1 MLPRENRTVFLLIKN
16 NHPFYLN
23 QFIRMKTFRLF
34 IILMLFTIVLRGQSD
49 PLQKV
54 SDSLPLI
61 SLEEVQ
67 LIGIRANAQTPVTF
81 TNITQKELAP
91 RNLGQDIPIL
101 LNYLPAVVTTSD
113 AGAGIGYTGI
123 RVRGTDAT
131 RVNVTINGIPYN
143 DSESQGTFWVNLPD
157 FVSSVDQI
165 QLQRGVGTST
175 NGSAAFGASLN
186 LQTATLKHE
195 PSVQLASSIGSFN
208 SSKNSLQFSTGLLN
222 EYFTFSG
229 RLSQI
234 RSDGYV
240 DRASSNLKSYF
251 LQGTFQN
258 NNTLIKALVFGG
270 QEITYQSWYGLDATT
285 LESNRRSNPAGA
297 IYDLNGNANGF
308 YDNQVDNYT
317 QDHFQLH
324 WNEQLNPSWNFSLG
338 LNYTYGRGFYEEYND
353 LWYTQNISFGSE
365 TDYTYLQISQNYT
378 SENVVSQTENIS
390 QKWLDNQ
397 YYVLTLGLNYKD
409 SETTLNFG
417 GLASRYVGDH
427 YGVLLWGQQIGSVQ
441 PGHRFYENQG
451 IKTEASTF
459 LKVSQ
464 KLSSTW
470 NAFIDLQLRGINY
483 DVLGKIAGPSNFEVA
498 DDFLFFNPKAGLTY
512 NFTAN
517 QNFYF
522 SYAKAQR
529 EPNRTDY
536 ENGAPKPEKLNDFE
550 LGWRIKKE
558 RIQAQ
563 ANLYWME
570 YNNQLVLTGALD
582 AVGAPIRQNV
592 GQSRRLGLEVEVQW
606 QLMDQLI
613 WKPNIAL
620 STNKNLDF
628 YFKRDGVLEAL
639 ENTNLAYSPNF
650 IAGNALVFMPSTSF
664 QIGLLS
670 KYVGEQYMGN
680 IDSRNSLLEAY
691 FVSDISAAWTWQPKN
706 WIKSIK
712 WSLLINNIFDVQ
724 YESNGYFYTFDDSS
738 SNPGKITTVERS
750 GFYPQAGINFLTG
763 INLRF

>member
-1 MLPRENRTVFLLIKN
+1 M
-16 NHPFYLN
+16 N
-23 QFIRMKTFRLF
+23 QFIRMKTHGLF
-34 IILMLFTIVLRGQSD
+34 FILILLTVGLRGQNNL
-49 PLQKV
+49 LQKEL
-54 SDSLPLI
+54 DSLPLI

-67 LIGIRANAQTPVTF
+67 LIGIRANDQTPVTF

-157 FVSSVDQI
+157 FASSVDQI

-186 LQTATLKHE
+186 LETAALADKPFVE
-195 PSVQLASSIGSFN
+195 LASSLGSFN
-208 SSKNSLQFSTGLLN
+208 SGKNSLQFSTGLLN

-234 RSDGYV
+234 QSEGYV

-251 LQGTFQN
+251 FQGAFQDK
-258 NNTLIKALVFGG
+258 NTLIKALLFGG
-270 QEITYQSWYGLDATT
+270 HEITYQSWYGLDAST
-285 LESNRRSNPAGA
+285 LESDRRSNPAGA
-297 IYDLNGNANGF
+297 IYDLNGNASGF
-308 YDNQVDNYT
+308 YDNQVDDYT

-353 LWYTQNISFGSE
+353 LWYIQNSSFGSE
-365 TDYTYLQISQNYT
+365 TDYSYLQIPQNNT
-378 SENVVSQTENIS
+378 SENTVNATENIS

-397 YYVLTLGLNYKD
+397 YYVLTLGLNYQD

-417 GLASRYVGDH
+417 TLASRYVGDH
-427 YGVLLWGQQIGSVQ
+427 FGVLLWGQQIGTVQ

-451 IKTEASTF
+451 IKTEASAF

-464 KLSSTW
+464 KLNTSW
-470 NAFIDLQLRGINY
+470 NAFIDLQFRGINY
-483 DVLGKIAGPSNFEVA
+483 EVSGKIAGPSNFEVA

-512 NFTAN
+512 SFRES
-517 QNFYF
+517 QKIYF
-522 SYAKAQR
+522 SYAMAQR

-536 ENGAPKPEKLNDFE
+536 ENGTPKPEKLNDFE

-563 ANLYWME
+563 ANLYWMD

-592 GQSRRLGLEVEVQW
+592 GESRRVGLEVEAQW
-606 QLMDQLI
+606 QFLDQLI

-620 STNKNLDF
+620 SSNKNLDF

-639 ENTNLAYSPNF
+639 EKTNLAYSPNF

-670 KYVGEQYMGN
+670 KYVGKQYMGN
-680 IDSRNSLLEAY
+680 IDSENSLLEAY
-691 FVSDISAAWTWQPKN
+691 FVSDISAVWTWQPEK
-706 WIKSIK
+706 WIESIQ
-712 WSLLINNIFDVQ
+712 WSVLVNNIFNAKYQ
-724 YESNGYFYTFDDSS
+724 SNGYFYTFDDDW
-738 SNPGKITTVERS
+738 SNPAQISTIEGA
-750 GFYPQAGINFLTG
+750 GFYPQAGINFLSG
-763 INLRF
+763 LSLRF